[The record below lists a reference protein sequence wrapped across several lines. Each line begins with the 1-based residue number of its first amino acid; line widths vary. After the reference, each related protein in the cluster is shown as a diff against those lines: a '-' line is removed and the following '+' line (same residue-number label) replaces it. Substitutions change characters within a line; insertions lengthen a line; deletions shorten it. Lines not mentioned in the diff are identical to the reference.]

1 MAEKILMLALSPT
14 MEKGMIVEWLKNEGD
29 AVSSGD
35 VLCEV
40 ETDKTT
46 MDYESTSEGV
56 LLKIVLAE
64 GSDAAVGDVI
74 AIIGEE
80 GEDISDLQL
89 ESASEKQ
96 ERSSDDADSK
106 ETPSADESAGEP
118 ASDDKPKET
127 QTKENRT
134 GSDQTKSEKSEPDD
148 DSDFIK
154 ASPLA
159 RKLADKHDLKLSAI
173 KGSGPDGRIV
183 KVDIEKALDETS
195 SPATRQGRGDK
206 KSVAVSPAEIQA
218 APEDLVLPVSKKRKV
233 IAQRL
238 SDSKYSAPHYYLKLT
253 VEMDDLLSS
262 RKQLN
267 AASENKV
274 SIHAFF
280 LKFIAEALKKH
291 PRVNSSWNKDT
302 IIQHGSIDIGIAVAQ
317 EDGLITPVVRNCGNK
332 GIFQIDRELQV
343 LIEKARSNSLK
354 PEEYSGAT
362 FTVSNLGSYGIEDF
376 TAIINPPGS
385 AILAVGAIKK
395 APVVQPDDSLVIRS
409 LMKLSLSCDHRV
421 IDGAV
426 GAEFLTELKEMMES
440 PIRALF

>member
-148 DSDFIK
+148 DSDFKIGR
-154 ASPLA
+154 ASC
-159 RKLADKHDLKLSAI
+159 R
-173 KGSGPDGRIV
+173 
-183 KVDIEKALDETS
+183 E
-195 SPATRQGRGDK
+195 
-206 KSVAVSPAEIQA
+206 
-218 APEDLVLPVSKKRKV
+218 
-233 IAQRL
+233 
-238 SDSKYSAPHYYLKLT
+238 
-253 VEMDDLLSS
+253 
-262 RKQLN
+262 
-267 AASENKV
+267 
-274 SIHAFF
+274 
-280 LKFIAEALKKH
+280 
-291 PRVNSSWNKDT
+291 RV
-302 IIQHGSIDIGIAVAQ
+302 
-317 EDGLITPVVRNCGNK
+317 
-332 GIFQIDRELQV
+332 
-343 LIEKARSNSLK
+343 
-354 PEEYSGAT
+354 
-362 FTVSNLGSYGIEDF
+362 
-376 TAIINPPGS
+376 
-385 AILAVGAIKK
+385 
-395 APVVQPDDSLVIRS
+395 
-409 LMKLSLSCDHRV
+409 
-421 IDGAV
+421 
-426 GAEFLTELKEMMES
+426 
-440 PIRALF
+440 